1 MYYTTKHGLIIDEN
15 DNIVSIDNLDYI
27 AYLRNGG
34 EVKQTDKEIEND
46 YIKSFSVPQ
55 ELTRS
60 QLRQALLIKGISET
74 NIVAA
79 INAIQNEL
87 NRNIMLI
94 KWEDQPTYRRQNEDL
109 KSIGAALNLSDKDIN
124 EIFELGATL

>member
-1 MYYTTKHGLIIDEN
+1 MKKYVLKIGRTIIEFVTKEQRQNHIIENKITDYDVYEVIEEIIDN
-15 DNIVSIDNLDYI
+15 SIN
-27 AYLRNGG
+27 
-34 EVKQTDKEIEND
+34 E
-46 YIKSFSVPQ
+46 VPQ

-79 INAIQNEL
+79 INGIENEL
-87 NRNIMLI
+87 HRNIMLI
-94 KWEDQPTYRRQNEDL
+94 KWEDQPTYRRQNDDL
-109 KSIGAALNLSDKDIN
+109 KSIGAALNLSEKDIN